1 MYTTEEI
8 AAIAAIPD
16 TAFKYKQQFQSLL
29 DFYLWI
35 KDTWTATA
43 IKQLAT
49 DNSLSLRGHENKAKF
64 ARLAAQTMLIES
76 QPVLCPSQPENEDS
90 DPNPTNH
97 SNQDSQTVR
106 ILAIALT
113 LPPVPKTNGLEN
125 APAWKILGSPIY
137 RIELEQNFKKLL
149 WYWHPDKNADPS
161 AKDRM
166 SLICAIYRLL
176 SMHWEAK
183 YDPLLPIEK
192 LNKLAIERAMQKTFD
207 WTPESFWTDELR
219 AKSFESLKP
228 GI

>member
-1 MYTTEEI
+1 MYSIEEI
-8 AAIAAIPD
+8 ASIAAIPD

-49 DNSLSLRGHENKAKF
+49 DNSLTLRGHENKAKF
-64 ARLAAQTMLIES
+64 ARLAAQVIISES
-76 QPVLCPSQPENEDS
+76 QPILCQSQPE
-90 DPNPTNH
+90 DPEISTHPEVESQDDDDQKPT
-97 SNQDSQTVR
+97 R
-106 ILAIALT
+106 IIALLAPVT
-113 LPPVPKTNGLEN
+113 LTNGLEN
-125 APAWKILGSPIY
+125 APAWKILGSPIS
-137 RIELEQNFKKLL
+137 RTELEHNFKKLL

-166 SLICAIYRLL
+166 SLISAIYRLL

-183 YDPLLPIEK
+183 YDPLLPIGK
-192 LNKLAIERAMQKTFD
+192 LNKLAIERAMDKTYD
-207 WTPESFWTDELR
+207 WSPESFWTDDLR
-219 AKSFESLKP
+219 SKSFETLKS

>member
-8 AAIAAIPD
+8 ARIAAIPD

-35 KDTWTATA
+35 KETWTATA

-49 DNSLSLRGHENKAKF
+49 DNSLSLRGYENKAKF
-64 ARLAAQTMLIES
+64 ARLAAQIIIRES
-76 QPVLCPSQPENEDS
+76 QPILCSSEPENEDS

-97 SNQDSQTVR
+97 SNQDNQTVR

-137 RIELEQNFKKLL
+137 KSELEQNFQKLL
-149 WYWHPDKNADPS
+149 WYWHPDRSDDPTAS
-161 AKDRM
+161 DRI
-166 SLICAIYRLL
+166 SLVVSIYRRLTNF
-176 SMHWEAK
+176 WDVK
-183 YDPLLPIEK
+183 YSPLLPIHK
-192 LNKLAIERAMQKTFD
+192 LNQIAIEKAMQKTYD
-207 WTPESFWTDELR
+207 WSPESFWTDDLR
-219 AKSFESLKP
+219 SKSCHTLNSGL
-228 GI
+228 